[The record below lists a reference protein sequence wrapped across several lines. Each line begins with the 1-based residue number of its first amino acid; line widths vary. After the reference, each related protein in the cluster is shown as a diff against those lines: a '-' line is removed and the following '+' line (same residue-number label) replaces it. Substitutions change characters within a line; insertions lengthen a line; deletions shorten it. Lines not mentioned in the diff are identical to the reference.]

1 MAALTRAFSRVLGTQ
16 IDAEEIK
23 TILIFCGVGLTVTLL
38 LVSYGLDLS
47 LPLG

>member
-23 TILIFCGVGLTVTLL
+23 TILIFCGVGLTVTLV
-38 LVSYGLDLS
+38 LVSYGLEVF
-47 LPLG
+47 